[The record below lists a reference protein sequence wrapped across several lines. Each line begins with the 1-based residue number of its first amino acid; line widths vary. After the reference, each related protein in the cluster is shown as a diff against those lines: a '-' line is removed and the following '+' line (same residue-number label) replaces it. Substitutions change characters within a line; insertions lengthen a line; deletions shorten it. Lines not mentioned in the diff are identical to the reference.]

1 MRNPS
6 TIYRSYRAGRPT
18 EYTENAE
25 KKFLLSEEPTGKIY
39 KGSSMREYD
48 KWSSRE
54 EGPKGQGGPL

>member
-1 MRNPS
+1 M
-6 TIYRSYRAGRPT
+6 
-18 EYTENAE
+18 TENAE